1 MRANVAAAAAAFT
14 QATGVDNQGLTG
26 VDARR
31 KQLCKAIK
39 AAAAKPQGEVMGE
52 ADAKAKAGGRAA
64 AAAAGGGTAAAA
76 AEAAPQTKRRKHDPD
91 ALFAAEP
98 GTVVKPEPA

>member
-14 QATGVDNQGLTG
+14 PATGVDNQGLTG

-39 AAAAKPQGEVMGE
+39 AAAKPQGE

-64 AAAAGGGTAAAA
+64 AGAAAGGTAAAA

-98 GTVVKPEPA
+98 GAVVKPEPA

>member
-39 AAAAKPQGEVMGE
+39 AAAAKPQGE

-64 AAAAGGGTAAAA
+64 AGAAGGGTASAA
-76 AEAAPQTKRRKHDPD
+76 AEAAPQMKRRKHDPD